1 MGNSNM
7 RKNND
12 ENNYT
17 EVDSDGF
24 ILDSDLETE
33 DDNEFDTEID
43 DEEHQNED
51 NDEDEDEEFDDMNDA
66 HDRTFQND
74 DDDDRCTTPPSTPGP
89 TRPPPTPSH
98 RRTSYG
104 GSSVE
109 HRSELRDR
117 EDVTVSSSH
126 GVVNP
131 SGGPTFVDKS
141 PEFRRRSLKFRTDKR
156 LFADDVLESKG
167 SPPFRTCAGT
177 IY

>member
-1 MGNSNM
+1 MM
-7 RKNND
+7 M
-12 ENNYT
+12 T
-17 EVDSDGF
+17 
-24 ILDSDLETE
+24 
-33 DDNEFDTEID
+33 
-43 DEEHQNED
+43 
-51 NDEDEDEEFDDMNDA
+51 
-66 HDRTFQND
+66 
-74 DDDDRCTTPPSTPGP
+74 CTTPPSTPGP

-126 GVVNP
+126 GGVNP

-167 SPPFRTCAGT
+167 SPPFRNVRRNNLLVDASLRVMGT
-177 IY
+177 TAPTICQQFLGSIYTFRLRHTHAARRGA